1 MIEQNYYCSG
11 TEFEILN
18 CPCIG
23 KTKRCTAIS
32 DHQLDKCI
40 DVKDCVIKNHMVH
53 LSALKAVCLPGSA
66 AEVGA
71 KACFDSFI
79 VNKPD

>member
-1 MIEQNYYCSG
+1 MIERNYHCSG

-18 CPCIG
+18 CPCLG
-23 KTKRCTAIS
+23 KTKRCLAEGE
-32 DHQLDKCI
+32 HHLDKCI
-40 DVKDCVIKNHMVH
+40 NVDCIMKSHMVH
-53 LSALKAVCLPGSA
+53 LSALIGVCLPGSA

-71 KACFDSFI
+71 RACFNSFI